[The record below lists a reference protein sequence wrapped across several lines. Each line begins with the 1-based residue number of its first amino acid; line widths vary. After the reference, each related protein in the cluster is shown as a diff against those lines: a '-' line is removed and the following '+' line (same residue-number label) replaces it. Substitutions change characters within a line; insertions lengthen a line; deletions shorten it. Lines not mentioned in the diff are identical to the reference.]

1 MINAILD
8 TDVSHLSFESE
19 FVNDTIDGCGF
30 SRQLER
36 IQTPMT
42 SNRLYTLIVILSASV
57 IGCGGAEPKKLPPQ
71 ATPEVK
77 AQNDKAHEEAKAAAG
92 APAGG
97 ATEPPK

>member
-1 MINAILD
+1 MMNAMLD
-8 TDVSHLSFESE
+8 TEVSHLSFELE
-19 FVNDTIDGCGF
+19 FANDTIVGCGF
-30 SRQLER
+30 SRQLQR

-57 IGCGGAEPKKLPPQ
+57 IGCGGAEPKKMPTQ
-71 ATPEVK
+71 VTPEVK
-77 AQNDKAHEEAKAAAG
+77 AQNDKAHEEAKAANQ